1 MAKLRKNDM
10 DFCLNFIN
18 KIKDYCKV
26 QEDFYNKIAQNNDHS
41 EDFVNRMTDMAT
53 SFHSVVQYID
63 ICAESAFNDLLTEPL
78 GDSNEQLGQVEQLAQ
93 DESTSINEDI
103 PAEN

>member
-1 MAKLRKNDM
+1 MKSRKNDI
-10 DFCLNFIN
+10 DFCLSFVN
-18 KIKDYCKV
+18 KIKDYCEN
-26 QEDFYNKIAQNNDHS
+26 QEKFYYKIAQNSDHS
-41 EDFVNRMTDMAT
+41 EDFLNRMTDMAT

-93 DESTSINEDI
+93 DESTSTNEDI
-103 PAEN
+103 TAKN